1 MAFSQ
6 LRIDN
11 DGFHE
16 ISRVRKLQ
24 RPEVEERSGGE
35 VREKKKIRYYAR
47 CALFNKY
54 LGSGGRSG
62 KAVDRE
68 FGLGT
73 YALQASR
80 LQTRCH
86 AHSTC

>member
-1 MAFSQ
+1 MMAFTK
-6 LRIDN
+6 
-11 DGFHE
+11 
-16 ISRVRKLQ
+16 SRASESFKGLKSKKNRVAKW
-24 RPEVEERSGGE
+24 
-35 VREKKKIRYYAR
+35 EKKKIRY
-47 CALFNKY
+47 LIKN

-80 LQTRCH
+80 LQTRYH

>member
-1 MAFSQ
+1 MMAFTK
-6 LRIDN
+6 
-11 DGFHE
+11 
-16 ISRVRKLQ
+16 SRASESFKGLKSKKGRVAKYGRKKRLGTM
-24 RPEVEERSGGE
+24 PAVPCSI
-35 VREKKKIRYYAR
+35 K
-47 CALFNKY
+47 N